1 MESKL
6 GRTCQNLEVEVTEA
20 IGGDQDVGLDHDGQ
34 EANEGQCDQQDR
46 GDGGDCSL
54 HQDAM
59 DGYSGCPSDGKK
71 DCRKER
77 DEIFPK
83 NINVNAAAV
92 AAEAVAALATAE
104 AVAEEDKYDRDE

>member
-34 EANEGQCDQQDR
+34 EANEGQCDQQDC

-54 HQDAM
+54 HQGAM
-59 DGYSGCPSDGKK
+59 FGSSRYDSDGKK

-77 DEIFPK
+77 
-83 NINVNAAAV
+83 
-92 AAEAVAALATAE
+92 
-104 AVAEEDKYDRDE
+104 

>member
-34 EANEGQCDQQDR
+34 EANEGQCDQQDC

-59 DGYSGCPSDGKK
+59 GGFSGCQSDGKK
-71 DCRKER
+71 DCRQER
-77 DEIFPK
+77 K
-83 NINVNAAAV
+83 NLVM
-92 AAEAVAALATAE
+92 ALATAE
-104 AVAEEDKYDRDE
+104 AVAEEDKDRSKHDGDE

>member
-6 GRTCQNLEVEVTEA
+6 GRTCQNPEVEVTEA

-54 HQDAM
+54 HQVAL
-59 DGYSGCPSDGKK
+59 DGISRYDSNWNK
-71 DCRKER
+71 DCHQERK
-77 DEIFPK
+77 
-83 NINVNAAAV
+83 NLVM
-92 AAEAVAALATAE
+92 ALATAE
-104 AVAEEDKYDRDE
+104 AVAEEDKDRSKHDGDE